1 MFIIAQA
8 IATTRIKITSQNL
21 IGIRASLRRVT
32 STALGLPVSARHQPG
47 GNEPHSAD
55 DHNDYAGSGEDD

>member
-1 MFIIAQA
+1 
-8 IATTRIKITSQNL
+8 
-21 IGIRASLRRVT
+21 LRRVT

-47 GNEPHSAD
+47 GNEQHSAD